1 LRILLPAFV
10 LRFSSPGMAILTQVV
25 GYTGLLVEVL
35 ILIRSIQC
43 RIFAKYPIF
52 YTYLLTVLGVSVF
65 LQMAHAAT
73 PSLYALLYWRL
84 QFVTMALGCGVIV
97 EISRHVFARH
107 VSLDRFVRW
116 VAIVTFGSIFLV
128 FAIHVVFLPHWKPA
142 ANPAE
147 LERNLR
153 IAQAIALMS
162 IVFLTGYYGIEIG
175 RNMKGLILGF
185 GVYVGASIIS
195 LTLRLFVGIRF
206 SPIWKPVGPLSYMAA
221 LIIWAVA
228 LWSYAPAPDLPSEPT
243 EVDYRGLAG
252 RTRQLLGSIQ
262 EQLDRTPQR

>member
-1 LRILLPAFV
+1 
-10 LRFSSPGMAILTQVV
+10 MAILTQVV

-97 EISRHVFARH
+97 EISRHVF
-107 VSLDRFVRW
+107 
-116 VAIVTFGSIFLV
+116 
-128 FAIHVVFLPHWKPA
+128 FLPHWKPA

-195 LTLRLFVGIRF
+195 LLLRLFVGIRF

-221 LIIWAVA
+221 
-228 LWSYAPAPDLPSEPT
+228 
-243 EVDYRGLAG
+243 
-252 RTRQLLGSIQ
+252 
-262 EQLDRTPQR
+262 